1 MVAAFWSFGAK
12 NAQWSDAAHSG
23 GMWFGKGA
31 KPGVSPRDD
40 GGFTVSAEA
49 AVHAVRLDP
58 GYPWIEIEVD
68 SFVAKAAQGTLSP

>member
-58 GYPWIEIEVD
+58 GYPWLEIEVD